1 MDRINF
7 TLIYVFAGYCYNF
20 NGKNRFTYEL
30 NRGGCSM
37 VRSGLI
43 FGAVSFILVLGSAV
57 LITPFCAPCLGV
69 ILGLAAGYLACVYD
83 KPISSGE
90 GVRKGAVAGA
100 IAGSLG
106 FLGGMIGGVING
118 ALLNPS
124 NLEAVYKTLGMPVV
138 NIDQTTIWT
147 LQLVGAA
154 CIGLFNIGWMAI
166 LGVAGGALWY
176 QMRGKNQA
184 GTIVP
189 PQEPISPSF

>member
-1 MDRINF
+1 MI
-7 TLIYVFAGYCYNF
+7 
-20 NGKNRFTYEL
+20 K
-30 NRGGCSM
+30 
-37 VRSGLI
+37 SGLI
-43 FGAVSFILVLGSAV
+43 FGAVSFMLVLGSAV
-57 LITPFCAPCLGV
+57 LITPFCAPCFGLF
-69 ILGLAAGYLACVYD
+69 LGLAAGYLACVYD

-100 IAGSLG
+100 ISGGLG

-124 NLEAVYKTLGMPVV
+124 NLEAIYKTLGMPSV

-154 CIGLFNIGWMAI
+154 CIGLFNVGWMAI

-176 QMRGKNQA
+176 QISGKKQT
-184 GTIVP
+184 GTMPP
-189 PQEPISPSF
+189 PQEQIPPSF